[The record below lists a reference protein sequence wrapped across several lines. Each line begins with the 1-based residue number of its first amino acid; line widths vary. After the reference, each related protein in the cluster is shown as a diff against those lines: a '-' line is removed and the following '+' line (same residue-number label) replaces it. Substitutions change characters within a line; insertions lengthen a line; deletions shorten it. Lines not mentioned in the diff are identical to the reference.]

1 MRQVL
6 SNQLSLFDNFLESQD
21 GQGQPEKGTKMNQ
34 QANYEELYRALRPM
48 NKYGRQA
55 LDFWVTYRPRAL
67 AKLEDPERFFRDIN
81 RQAYDMVDCIMIDMR
96 EKIGKEGE
104 MDFMKRLGQINMAHL
119 QAEAMMREEL
129 IFIGKEPGTE
139 DNEMPR
145 RPIPQPLPIFGTR
158 PNLHLPDPQKLSP

>member
-6 SNQLSLFDNFLESQD
+6 SNQLSLFDNFLGSQD

-34 QANYEELYRALRPM
+34 QVNYEELYRAM

-55 LDFWVTYRPRAL
+55 LDYWVTYRLRAL

-119 QAEAMMREEL
+119 QAEAIMREEL

-158 PNLHLPDPQKLSP
+158 PNLHLPNSQQLSP